1 MLIER
6 AVADSPTVVLFLSC
20 RSRGRESAPPQIA
33 YFVPRTQ
40 GKTTNEKSGGMQ
52 IPPLDRRYSFI
63 SPHRDKST
71 LRRVPAFSPHRR
83 KSVVRRVRF
92 SPHRRESVVR
102 RVRLSPHRRK
112 SVVRPVR
119 FSPHWRESVVRRVR
133 LEQQLQR
140 ELNLPRIE
148 TGRKRCDLAE
158 VRVPEIIDLRVI
170 EDRMIRQIERLGT
183 EL

>member
-1 MLIER
+1 
-6 AVADSPTVVLFLSC
+6 
-20 RSRGRESAPPQIA
+20 
-33 YFVPRTQ
+33 
-40 GKTTNEKSGGMQ
+40 MQ

-83 KSVVRRVRF
+83 KSVVRRVR
-92 SPHRRESVVR
+92 
-102 RVRLSPHRRK
+102 LSPHR
-112 SVVRPVR
+112 
-119 FSPHWRESVVRRVR
+119 RESVVRRVR